1 VTIVVYAVLATARG
15 SGLDT
20 ETAFTTVAIL
30 ALVTHPANMI
40 MTIVPRAVASFSSFE
55 RIQKYLQEP
64 TVQDQRTS
72 PLGGGPITARSPPAI
87 HLHDLT
93 VNSKH
98 TSRNILQD
106 INLEIPQ
113 GSLVICSGAVGS
125 GKSSL
130 CRVVLGEVA
139 PTSGTV
145 SVISRKISFCDQIPW
160 LPNKTIKDCIYGL
173 ESQSPRDI
181 GRYQSAI
188 AACCIDQ
195 DLRELPGHDGTLVGN
210 MGLNLSGGQRQRV
223 VRPLLSLTRA
233 ESLTSIGTCSCSV
246 CTK

>member
-1 VTIVVYAVLATARG
+1 MFVPVVTIVVYAVLATARG
-15 SGLDT
+15 SALDT
-20 ETAFTTVAIL
+20 ETAFTSVAIL

-55 RIQKYLQEP
+55 RIQNYLQES

-72 PLGGGPITARSPPAI
+72 SWSGGPDTAAANSRSPPAI
-87 HLHDLT
+87 SLHNLAIS
-93 VNSKH
+93 NQQ
-98 TSRNILQD
+98 TSHNVLQHITLD
-106 INLEIPQ
+106 IPQ

-130 CRVVLGEVA
+130 CRVVLGEIA
-139 PTSGTV
+139 PASGTV

-160 LPNKTIKDCIYGL
+160 LPSKSIKDCVYGL
-173 ESQSPRDI
+173 DLQSSRDI

-188 AACCIDQ
+188 ATCCLDE
-195 DLRELPGHDGTLVGN
+195 DLRELPSHDGTLVGN

-223 VRPLLSLTRA
+223 VRP
-233 ESLTSIGTCSCSV
+233 SV
-246 CTK
+246 SPCKWLNY